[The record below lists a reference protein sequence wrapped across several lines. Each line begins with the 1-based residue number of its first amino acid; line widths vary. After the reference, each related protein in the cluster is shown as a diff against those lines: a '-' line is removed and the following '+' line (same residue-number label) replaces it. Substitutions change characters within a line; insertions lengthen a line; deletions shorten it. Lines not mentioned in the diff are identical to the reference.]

1 VCGVAVW
8 PSVQQCCAA
17 AAYACTNALSA
28 PSSSDFWKP
37 GTRTEHRTRA
47 RRAYRIRS
55 GGRPRPSPSSQ
66 KPELTEEKGRWS
78 APPALLGCDSVG
90 TRDPAPAICCKTEG
104 AAETIRLRLL
114 HHDVTPGAR
123 PFANATGLAK
133 IRWMCIISSRLYL
146 LDQRSI
152 VQNCVWNLYIL
163 GISRGFLM

>member
-90 TRDPAPAICCKTEG
+90 TRDPAPAIS
-104 AAETIRLRLL
+104 
-114 HHDVTPGAR
+114 AR
-123 PFANATGLAK
+123 PRARQRRYDYGYYITTSRRAPGHLQTRLASPK
-133 IRWMCIISSRLYL
+133 S
-146 LDQRSI
+146 DG
-152 VQNCVWNLYIL
+152 CV
-163 GISRGFLM
+163 